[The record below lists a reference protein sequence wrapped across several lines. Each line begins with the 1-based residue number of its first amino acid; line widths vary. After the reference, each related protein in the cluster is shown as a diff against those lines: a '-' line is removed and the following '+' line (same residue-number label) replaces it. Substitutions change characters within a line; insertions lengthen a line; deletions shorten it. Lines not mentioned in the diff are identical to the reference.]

1 MSIIETLFGKKEKT
15 DFKELVQKGAIVIDV
30 RSPAEYR
37 SGHVPGSIN
46 IALEQVGSTINSLK
60 QRKSPL
66 IMVCRSGT
74 RSNMAT
80 IMLKNAGLEVYN
92 GGAWE
97 DLMHKIA

>member
-1 MSIIETLFGKKEKT
+1 MGIFDNLFGTKEKI

-46 IALEQVGSTINSLK
+46 IALEQIGAIIGSLK
-60 QRKSPL
+60 QKNKPL

-80 IMLKNAGLEVYN
+80 GMLKKAGLEVYN
-92 GGAWE
+92 GGAW
-97 DLMHKIA
+97 DGLLHKIS

>member
-1 MSIIETLFGKKEKT
+1 MESLFGKKEKI
-15 DFKELVQKGAIVIDV
+15 DFKALMQQGALVIDV

-46 IALEQVGSTINSLK
+46 IALEQIGATINSLK

-74 RSNMAT
+74 RSNIAT
-80 IMLKNAGLEVYN
+80 GLLKNAGLEVYN
-92 GGAWE
+92 GGAW
-97 DLMHKIA
+97 DSLKHKIA